1 MFGIVIKCSYLCSG
15 LEDNCGVMK
24 NPFDKIL
31 NWYFTKNSLPYWC
44 ILFIDCAIIIC
55 SGFIVYLLFRSIDI
69 LLLNAIR
76 LMNTMLIFTA
86 VSVIGFRIF
95 HTYSGFMRYASF
107 VDLMRVTYGN
117 LVNLALALAADI
129 VIDTLPLRLFVHFST
144 TRIFLIYVIA
154 TLLMWGLRIFVKTL
168 YDVAFS
174 NSRAIRVLIYGT
186 MTGGVGLAKMIM
198 NQRPRHY
205 VVKGF
210 ITHYRK
216 TKHQEIL
223 GERVYTIDE
232 DIADI
237 IRSNDIEAVI
247 VSPYRAA
254 DFRNNQAMQDTIL
267 AAGAKILMAQGAREM
282 ISDDDEYSQEEFNAL
297 QLREVSVEELLPR
310 DEIRVDLK
318 SVEELLK
325 GQRVLITGSAGSIGS
340 EIVRQV
346 ASFHPAALM
355 LIDQAETPQHDIR
368 LMMAREFPNIKAETV
383 VTSITHQLRMDDI
396 FRTFRPDY
404 VFHAAAYKHVPMME
418 DNPSEAVIN
427 NIGGTKVIADLSVKY
442 GVKKFVM
449 VSTDKAVNPTNVM
462 GCSKRICEIYVQS
475 LDQAIKEKRVANHI
489 QSLSNDESFIT
500 ASQMGGP
507 AVRTQFVTTRFGN
520 VLGSNG
526 SVIPLFREQIKNGG
540 PVTVTDER
548 IVRFFMLIPEACKL
562 VLEAGTKGNGG
573 EIFVFDMGQPV
584 KIADLAKR
592 MIKLSGAKNVEIKFT
607 GLRPGEKLYEE
618 VLNELEGTKP
628 TFHEKIRIA
637 EVREYDYDDV
647 CKEINDLIEIS
658 KRYDDMKTVQK
669 MKEIVPEYKSNNSV
683 YEQLDKNQENT
694 PHLIAKVS

>member
-1 MFGIVIKCSYLCSG
+1 MWAL
-15 LEDNCGVMK
+15 
-24 NPFDKIL
+24 
-31 NWYFTKNSLPYWC
+31 
-44 ILFIDCAIIIC
+44 
-55 SGFIVYLLFRSIDI
+55 
-69 LLLNAIR
+69 
-76 LMNTMLIFTA
+76 
-86 VSVIGFRIF
+86 
-95 HTYSGFMRYASF
+95 
-107 VDLMRVTYGN
+107 RV
-117 LVNLALALAADI
+117 
-129 VIDTLPLRLFVHFST
+129 
-144 TRIFLIYVIA
+144 
-154 TLLMWGLRIFVKTL
+154 FVKTL

-174 NSRAIRVLIYGT
+174 NSRAMRVLIYGA
-186 MTGGVGLAKMIM
+186 MTGGVGLAKMIQ
-198 NQRPRHY
+198 NQRPRRY

-210 ITHYRK
+210 ITHYQKAR
-216 TKHQEIL
+216 HQQIL
-223 GERVYTIDE
+223 GEEIYCADE
-232 DIADI
+232 DLATVIKQK
-237 IRSNDIEAVI
+237 DIEGVI
-247 VSPYRAA
+247 VSPYRVAE
-254 DFRNNQAMQDTIL
+254 FRSNQAIQDIIIG
-267 AAGAKILMAQGAREM
+267 AGAKILMAQGAKEF
-282 ISDDDEYSQEEFNAL
+282 ISGDMPISQETFGQL

-346 ASFHPAALM
+346 ANFHPASMM

-368 LMMAREFPNIKAETV
+368 LMMAKDFPGIKAEAV
-383 VTSITHQLRMDDI
+383 VTSITHQLRMDEI

-427 NIGGTKVIADLSVKY
+427 NILGTKIIADLSVKY

-475 LDQAIKEKRVANHI
+475 LDQAIKEKRVASHI
-489 QSLSNDESFIT
+489 QQLGNEESFIT

-507 AVRTQFVTTRFGN
+507 SVRTQFVTTRFGN

-637 EVREYDYDDV
+637 EVREYDYDEV
-647 CKEINDLIEIS
+647 CKDIDELVEIS
-658 KRYDDMKTVQK
+658 KHFDDMRTVKK
-669 MKEIVPEYKSNNSV
+669 MKDIVPEFKSNNSI
-683 YEQLDKNQENT
+683 YEQLDRQKENVS
-694 PHLIAKVS
+694 HKSKLISLN